1 MNANQQRVILVTGA
15 SSGIGLACATHLQ
28 QRGYRVFGANRQP
41 RADAPFAT
49 LRMDVTDEQ
58 SVQDGIDAIV
68 SQTGRLDVVVNC
80 AGFSSVGAV
89 EDHSLAEAREQLD
102 TNFFGRLRVCRTALP
117 LMRQQRSGH
126 IVNIGSIGGMVG
138 LPFQGVYSAAEFAMT
153 GLTEALRF
161 EARSFGVHVTLI
173 RAGDANTEN
182 TIHRH
187 HARAAQQDSVYA
199 AHFRTTLNIME
210 KDERDGIKPDKIARL
225 VEKII
230 TSRSPR
236 GVYTV
241 GPIFEVFTAYAR
253 PFVPARFFEWCVRK
267 YYRLG

>member
-1 MNANQQRVILVTGA
+1 MNTHQPQVVLVTGA

-28 QRGYRVFGANRQP
+28 QRGYTVFGANRQP

-49 LRMDVTDEQ
+49 LRMDVTDDQ
-58 SVQDGIDAIV
+58 SVQDGIDTIV
-68 SQTGRLDVVVNC
+68 QQASRLDAVVNC
-80 AGFSSVGAV
+80 AGFSCVGAV
-89 EDHSLAEAREQLD
+89 EDHSVVEAHEQLN
-102 TNFFGRLRVCRTALP
+102 TNFYGTFRVCRVALP
-117 LMRQQRSGH
+117 VMRQQQAGR

-138 LPFQGVYSAAEFAMT
+138 LPFQGVYSAAEFALT

-173 RAGDANTEN
+173 RAGDVDTAITL
-182 TIHRH
+182 HRR
-187 HARAAQQDSVYA
+187 HAQATQRGSVYTEQ
-199 AHFRTTLNIME
+199 FRTTLNIME
-210 KDERDGIKPDKIARL
+210 KDERAGMKPDKIARL

-241 GPIFEVFTAYAR
+241 GPIFEVFAATAR

>member
-1 MNANQQRVILVTGA
+1 MNLDQPRVVLITGA
-15 SSGIGLACATHLQ
+15 SSGIGLACALHLQ
-28 QRGYRVFGANRQP
+28 QRGYTVFGANRHP
-41 RADAPFAT
+41 RENAPFAT

-58 SVQDGIDAIV
+58 SVQDGIAAIV
-68 SQTGRLDVVVNC
+68 SQVGRLDVVVNC

-89 EDHSLAEAREQLD
+89 EDHSLAEAREQLE

-117 LMRQQRSGH
+117 VMRQQGSGH
-126 IVNIGSIGGMVG
+126 IVNIGSIGGMLG
-138 LPFQGVYSAAEFAMT
+138 MPFQGLYSAAEFAVT

-182 TIHRH
+182 TIHRYH
-187 HARAAQQDSVYA
+187 VRAAQQDSVYA
-199 AHFRTTLNIME
+199 THFRTTLNIME
-210 KDERDGIKPDKIARL
+210 QDERDGIKPDKIARL

-236 GVYTV
+236 GVYTI

>member
-1 MNANQQRVILVTGA
+1 MKVNQQRVVLVTGA
-15 SSGIGLACATHLQ
+15 SSGIGRACATHLQ
-28 QRGYRVFGANRQP
+28 QRGYTVFGANRKP

-58 SVQDGIDAIV
+58 SVQDGVDAIV
-68 SQTGRLDVVVNC
+68 KQTGRLDAVINC

-89 EDHSLAEAREQLD
+89 EDHSLAEAQAQLD
-102 TNFFGRLRVCRTALP
+102 TNFFGRLRVCRAALP
-117 LMRQQRSGH
+117 VMRQQRSGY

-161 EARSFGVHVTLI
+161 ETRAFGVHVSLI
-173 RAGDANTEN
+173 RAGDAATAN

-187 HARAAQQDSVYA
+187 HAQAAQQNSVYA
-199 AHFRTTLNIME
+199 QHYRTTVNIME
-210 KDERDGIKPDKIARL
+210 KDERAGIKPDKIARL

-230 TSRSPR
+230 NSRSPR

-241 GPIFEVFTAYAR
+241 GPIFEVFAAYAR
-253 PFVPARFFEWCVRK
+253 PFVPARFFEWCLRK

>member
-1 MNANQQRVILVTGA
+1 MNANHQRVVLVTGA
-15 SSGIGLACATHLQ
+15 SSGIGRACATHLH
-28 QRGYRVFGANRQP
+28 QRGYRVFGANRNP

-49 LRMDVTDEQ
+49 LRLDVTDEQ
-58 SVQDGIDAIV
+58 SVQGGIHSIV
-68 SQTGRLDVVVNC
+68 EQAGRLDVVVNC
-80 AGFSSVGAV
+80 AGFSGVGAV
-89 EDHSLAEAREQLD
+89 EDHSLAEAQAQLD
-102 TNFFGRLRVCRTALP
+102 TNFFGRLRVCRAALP

-138 LPFQGVYSAAEFAMT
+138 MPFQGVYSAAEFAMT

-161 EARSFGVHVTLI
+161 EARSFGVHVSLI
-173 RAGDANTEN
+173 RAGDADTEN

-187 HARAAQQDSVYA
+187 YTQAAGQDSVYA
-199 AHFRTTLNIME
+199 AQFRTTLNIME
-210 KDERDGIKPDKIARL
+210 KDERDGIKPDKIAHT
-225 VEKII
+225 VEKVI

-241 GPIFEVFTAYAR
+241 GPIFEVFAAYAR
-253 PFVPARFFEWCVRK
+253 PWVPARFFEWCVRK